1 MYQGFYELTS
11 GMITQQR
18 NLNTISNN
26 MANIETIGYKSD
38 KMTMST
44 FDEQMLLRTGRVA
57 KRNNTQ
63 LGTQTP
69 IVKADQTY
77 TDYSQGSPQET
88 DGKYDFCISGDGFF
102 SVRTNS
108 GVQYTRNGAFSV
120 SDNGTLMLDNI
131 GPVLGADGNT
141 ITIDNENFTV
151 SEDGRIYSET
161 GRLLGQLRVT
171 TFDTATLHKEDN
183 GMYTTTTDGGTD
195 ATGQTDILYGYL
207 ETSNVDMIDEMTDMI
222 SAERAYQGAAQMLK
236 MYDNV
241 LDQASNTVG
250 RIV

>member
-26 MANIETIGYKSD
+26 MANIETTGYKSD

-57 KRNNTQ
+57 KGNNTQ

-151 SEDGRIYSET
+151 SEDGR
-161 GRLLGQLRVT
+161 
-171 TFDTATLHKEDN
+171 
-183 GMYTTTTDGGTD
+183 
-195 ATGQTDILYGYL
+195 
-207 ETSNVDMIDEMTDMI
+207 
-222 SAERAYQGAAQMLK
+222 
-236 MYDNV
+236 
-241 LDQASNTVG
+241 
-250 RIV
+250 